1 MSLLSELHIAV
12 RQSNISKVSELI
24 KQGANVNS
32 KSWQRRT
39 PLHVAAEEGNAILV
53 AMLIAAG
60 ADLNARMKYGQTP
73 LHCAA
78 DCGHSIDL
86 SDRDPDRKRL
96 LDRRIE
102 ERVSSI
108 MLKAVIPPDKASELV
123 DTLKNPEHQEII
135 QAIIRERNLD
145 PQIIA

>member
-1 MSLLSELHIAV
+1 MSILSELHIAV
-12 RQSNISKVSELI
+12 RQGNVPKVSKLL
-24 KQGANVNS
+24 KQGATINS
-32 KSWQRRT
+32 KSPQGRT

-60 ADLNARMKYGQTP
+60 ADLNVRMKYGQTP

-78 DCGHSIDL
+78 DYGRSIDL
-86 SDRDPDRKRL
+86 SDRDPDQKQL

-135 QAIIRERNLD
+135 A
-145 PQIIA
+145 